1 MFATTLV
8 VRYLISLKCAWS
20 LISFLVSSEIKELVS
35 KQNLPDHADANEK
48 LFKELKSWRE
58 NTDKQIVEISESLTS
73 TQVETI
79 SK

>member
-35 KQNLPDHADANEK
+35 KQNLPDHADANEVT
-48 LFKELKSWRE
+48 LRSFF
-58 NTDKQIVEISESLTS
+58 SLC
-73 TQVETI
+73 
-79 SK
+79 